1 MRSATSFAALC
12 LAAAGGVSA
21 QFDDWKFGNMFSIGP
36 TEAGIAKAT
45 WSLTPPSVPCGTQ
58 VDNPNHQP
66 WMSIWVGI
74 SQSITDQGTAL
85 FQPLLNWAPNNALEG
100 CPASNKEWCVAAST
114 YDGAGQQ
121 VAQPYVAI
129 PSKSTVKFELNVD
142 GSNAVTQKVWING
155 QLVSQQTDKDRNGK
169 APKAIFSS
177 NECYLGTCGTLK
189 GYSWND
195 LTITLKKADRNFGN
209 TLTLTGASSSG
220 LSTSDNG
227 KTWNAKSIRI
237 NEDYFYADGSRRQC

>member
-1 MRSATSFAALC
+1 MRTSASFAALC
-12 LAAAGGVSA
+12 LAAVSGVNA

-58 VDNPNHQP
+58 VDDPSHQP

-74 SQSITDQGTAL
+74 SQSISDQGTAL
-85 FQPLLNWAPNNALEG
+85 FQPLLNWAPNNAQEG
-100 CPASNKEWCVAAST
+100 CPAPNNEWCVAAST

-129 PSKSTVKFELNVD
+129 PSNSDLKFELTVD
-142 GSNAVTQKVWING
+142 SSNAVTQK
-155 QLVSQQTDKDRNGK
+155 SAEDKNGK
-169 APKAIFSS
+169 PPKAIFSS

-189 GYSWND
+189 GYSWSD
-195 LTITLKKADRNFGN
+195 VTVVLQKADNNFGK
-209 TLTLTGASSSG
+209 TLSLTGATSSG
-220 LSTSDNG
+220 LSTSDGG
-227 KTWNAKSIRI
+227 KTWKAKSIKI
-237 NEDYFYADGSRRQC
+237 NQDFFYADGSQKQC